1 MAPALLAPL
10 APAAAALVAPRPR
23 ARGALVA
30 SPVGDWRPRSRS
42 AWRAGDWRPA
52 PVAPVAPWWRWRPA
66 VAPRPAALVAPWWH
80 ARRPAPVCA
89 TFRRPV
95 GDWRPGG
102 PNGRDRPCSAP
113 VAVAAEWRW
122 RLRPAVASGPAA
134 GGVAA
139 DGVAVALDGAP
150 QWRPPGAVASRWHS
164 HAVASAWRRGG
175 VASRWRVAAAATWPI
190 V

>member
-1 MAPALLAPL
+1 MAPALLAPV

-23 ARGALVA
+23 ARGAPWRPGGALALQAVA
-30 SPVGDWRPRSRS
+30 LEVRGSPV
-42 AWRAGDWRPA
+42 
-52 PVAPVAPWWRWRPA
+52 
-66 VAPRPAALVAPWWH
+66 AL
-80 ARRPAPVCA
+80 ARCAPVCA

-102 PNGRDRPCSAP
+102 PNGRDRPCGAP

-150 QWRPPGAVASRWHS
+150 QWRPPGTVAP
-164 HAVASAWRRGG
+164 G
-175 VASRWRVAAAATWPI
+175 
-190 V
+190 